1 MARVLVEAP
10 LGIEDRLD
18 HAGEPERRY
27 ELIES
32 RLVAM
37 NPPDEWHGV
46 IANEIGRLCAEA
58 LRDCFPCRVQQ
69 QAGIEIRREPKAT
82 GYIADLAVTCE
93 PIAENRPL
101 MEAPRLVV
109 EVVSPSTDRF
119 DKTSKLDAFMDLPTL
134 EEIWLV
140 WSTNRLVLVARREPT
155 GWSKPEAFIGRA
167 RFESCVLGVTVA
179 LDEIYRFAPFG

>member
-1 MARVLVEAP
+1 MARVLGEAL
-10 LGIEDRLD
+10 LGIEDWLE

-27 ELIES
+27 ELIDG

-37 NPPDEWHGV
+37 NPPKEWHGV

-58 LRDCFPCRVQQ
+58 LRDRFPCRAQQ

-101 MEAPRLVV
+101 MEAP
-109 EVVSPSTDRF
+109 
-119 DKTSKLDAFMDLPTL
+119 
-134 EEIWLV
+134 
-140 WSTNRLVLVARREPT
+140 
-155 GWSKPEAFIGRA
+155 
-167 RFESCVLGVTVA
+167 
-179 LDEIYRFAPFG
+179 